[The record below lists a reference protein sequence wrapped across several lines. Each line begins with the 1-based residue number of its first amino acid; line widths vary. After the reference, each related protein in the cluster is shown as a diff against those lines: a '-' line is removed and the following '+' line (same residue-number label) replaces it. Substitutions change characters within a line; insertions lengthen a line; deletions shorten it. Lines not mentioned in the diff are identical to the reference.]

1 MVRGPGISEQLQ
13 IPSVSDISRS
23 HSTANPNV
31 RRNSGAW
38 RKWALGVALL
48 LIATQLA
55 AQGVATSAIRGI
67 VRSDDNVPIDAA
79 VTIRNVATGVVWK
92 ARVREGNYL
101 LQGLEI
107 GGPYVIEV
115 RHLGFVSQRS
125 APTTLPLGSSVEV
138 DFILKRAPL
147 TLDTVTVVTRRPDLA
162 QAGGGGTST
171 TIDDDLLHRLP
182 TLNRNVFDF
191 LPLAPQLSTKVGAGR
206 TGLSAAGANLRFNN
220 FLINGVDERLVNGN
234 VSSGING
241 GKSIPV
247 DAVKEYQVLVAPY
260 DVRYGDFTGA
270 LVNTVTRSGTNELT
284 GSAFSYWRS
293 DRLGRPQDDSTSQ
306 PYERLQ
312 TGFSF
317 GGPVRRNRI
326 HFFVAPEVQRLT
338 SPAPGAYL
346 GQPETSAAKL
356 RIDPAD
362 ISRFE
367 DVMKKYGLIPGSAG
381 VVTNKSNLLNVFIRV
396 DAAIP
401 EWNSRIIAFASS
413 GFSDDSR
420 FTRTSLDSFSLSTYR
435 FSTASRGRLASIQL
449 HTDLP
454 WLRGGHNELLMSHLT
469 DGQDFLPDVKQPLVR
484 VALPAVDGGVVTLSS
499 GTAETAQGRFSD
511 NRSFSIKDEFS
522 FSLYRTSEIVVGGQ
536 VENFRIHRGGVT
548 GGYGVWTFS
557 NLDSLAKGS
566 AERYELRQDLGD
578 GGAPLSGW
586 QYAAY
591 LGSHWTPAPRLELTG
606 GVRADALSFSS
617 RPAYNA
623 AFDSIFGRRTDRMP
637 DAQLLWSPRL
647 GFTWKPFGP
656 ATLRGGVGM
665 FTGRPPKAWYAPAI
679 TSNGLGTGLLR
690 CGPSPSDAGP
700 PPAFMPDYRNAPTA
714 CGNGPAVGPT
724 GDVDLLD
731 PKLRMAQTL
740 RSSLAFDYRLKQ
752 DVLVSTEAVVS
763 RNRADFAFVNLN
775 LKGPQRIDRF
785 GRVMYGTIGDNGVAK
800 PAAVNNGFSEVI
812 DLTNTSRN
820 YSYEMSA
827 QVEKRFA
834 RNSSASAAYTWSRV
848 RDVQSP
854 SRVNM
859 SGLSMWGDA
868 RAVSGYLD
876 DLTPGISLND
886 HPHRFVGTIT
896 YKLPWGKASTDLS
909 FYYVAESG
917 VPFTYLAHGA
927 SRRGDL
933 NADGSNANDPVYV
946 PLDTFDEKEI
956 VLSGKSDARGAD
968 NSDAAKLQRIADQRA
983 ALDRFIER
991 SECLRRQRGR
1001 ILQRNSCREP
1011 MSQTTIAGARHTFR
1025 VASRELE
1032 AGLDLFNVLN
1042 LINSR
1047 WGKYRVSDPKLLE
1060 HVEQRQSSAE
1070 ITQSVFRFNPDRTQW
1085 ITSPT
1090 ESAYQLQVGLRYRF

>member
-1 MVRGPGISEQLQ
+1 M
-13 IPSVSDISRS
+13 
-23 HSTANPNV
+23 
-31 RRNSGAW
+31 
-38 RKWALGVALL
+38 
-48 LIATQLA
+48 
-55 AQGVATSAIRGI
+55 
-67 VRSDDNVPIDAA
+67 VRSDDNVPLDAV
-79 VTIRNVATGVVWK
+79 VTIRNVATGVVSK
-92 ARVREGNYL
+92 AHVREGRYL

-107 GGPYVIEV
+107 GGPYVIEA
-115 RHLGFVSQRS
+115 RHLGFIPQRS
-125 APTTLPLGSSVEV
+125 APANLPLGSSVEV
-138 DFILKRAPL
+138 DFILKRAPVS
-147 TLDTVTVVTRRPDLA
+147 LDTVTVVTGRPDVA
-162 QAGGGGTST
+162 RAGGEGTST
-171 TIDDDLLHRLP
+171 TIGDDLLHRLP

-191 LPLAPQLSTKVGAGR
+191 LPLAPQLSTKAGSGR
-206 TGLSAAGANLRFNN
+206 TGLSAAGANIRFNS

-247 DAVKEYQVLVAPY
+247 DAVKEYQVVVAPY

-270 LVNTVTRSGTNELT
+270 LVNTVTRSGTNMLT

-293 DRLGRPQDDSTSQ
+293 DRLGRQQDDSTSQ

-312 TGFSF
+312 TGFAF
-317 GGPVRRNRI
+317 GGPLRRNRI
-326 HFFVAPEVQRLT
+326 HFFVAPEMQRLT

-346 GQPETSAAKL
+346 GQPETSKAKL

-367 DVMKKYGLIPGSAG
+367 ELMKKYGLIPGSAG
-381 VVTNKSNLLNVFIRV
+381 GVTNESNLLNVFIRV

-401 EWNSRIIAFASS
+401 EWNSRIIAFTSS
-413 GFSDDSR
+413 GSSDDSR
-420 FTRTSLDSFSLSTYR
+420 FTRTSLDSFALSTYR
-435 FSTASRGRLASIQL
+435 FTTASHGRLTSIQL
-449 HTDLP
+449 HTDLA
-454 WLRGGHNELLMSHLT
+454 LLQGAHNELLISHLT
-469 DGQDFLPDVKQPLVR
+469 DGQDFVPDVKQPLIR
-484 VALPAVDGGVVTLSS
+484 VALPAVDGGSITLSS
-499 GTAETAQGRFSD
+499 GTAESAQGRFTD

-522 FSLYRTSEIVVGGQ
+522 FSLYRRSETVVGGQ
-536 VENFRIHRGGVT
+536 LENFRIHRGGIT

-557 NLDSLAKGS
+557 NLDSLAKGR
-566 AERYELRQDLGD
+566 AERYDLRQDLGD
-578 GGAPLSGW
+578 ADVPLTGW

-591 LGSHWTPAPRLELTG
+591 FGNHWTPFPQLELTG

-617 RPAYNA
+617 RPSYNA
-623 AFDSIFGRRTDRMP
+623 AVDSSFGRRTDRMP
-637 DAQLLWSPRL
+637 DAQILWSPRL
-647 GFTWKPFGP
+647 GFTWKPSAAG
-656 ATLRGGVGM
+656 TLRGGVGM

-679 TSNGLGTGLLR
+679 TSNGLGTGSLR
-690 CGPSPSDAGP
+690 CGTASTDVGP
-700 PPAFMPDYRNAPTA
+700 PPAFVPDYRHQPIA
-714 CGNGPAVGPT
+714 CGNGPSVGPV

-740 RSSLAFDYRLKQ
+740 RSSLAFDYRMTH
-752 DVLVSTEAVVS
+752 DVFVSTEAVVS
-763 RNRADFAFVNLN
+763 RHRADFAFVNLN
-775 LKGPQRIDRF
+775 LKGPQRIDPF
-785 GRVMYGTIGDNGVAK
+785 GRVMYGDIGDNGVAK
-800 PAAVNNGFSEVI
+800 PAAVNRSFSEVI

-820 YSYEMSA
+820 YSYDLSA

-859 SGLSMWGDA
+859 SGISMWGDA

-896 YKLPWGKASTDLS
+896 YRLPWGNASTDLS

-917 VPFTYLAHGA
+917 VPFTYLAYGA

-933 NADGSNANDPVYV
+933 NADGSNTNDPVYV
-946 PLDTFDEKEI
+946 PLDAFDEKEI
-956 VLSGKSDARGAD
+956 LFSDRSDARGAD
-968 NSDAAKLQRIADQRA
+968 NSDAAKLQRVADQRV

-991 SECLRRQRGR
+991 SECLRRQRGK

-1032 AGLDLFNVLN
+1032 AGIDLFNVLN
-1042 LINSR
+1042 LMNSR
-1047 WGKYRVSDPKLLE
+1047 WGQYRVSDPKLLE
-1060 HVEQRQSSAE
+1060 HVEQKQVSPGTS
-1070 ITQSVFRFNPDRTQW
+1070 QSVFRFNPDRPQW
-1085 ITSPT
+1085 IPSPT